1 MSTTTD
7 AREALFIG
15 KDNVVRS
22 IYERLLEALHTIGPF
37 QEEPKKT
44 SLHLVHRVGFAGVH
58 PRKSYLI
65 LNLRTDHPIESQRIF
80 KTEQVSKSRFH
91 NEVKLA
97 SPGDV
102 DEELRGWLKDAYML
116 G

>member
-15 KDNVVRS
+15 KDDIVRS
-22 IYERLLEALHTIGPF
+22 IYARLLEALHTIGPF
-37 QEEPKKT
+37 EEEPKKT
-44 SLHLVHRVGFAGVH
+44 SIHLVHSVGFAGIH

-65 LNLRTDHPIESQRIF
+65 LNLRTDHPIESQRIM

-91 NEVKLA
+91 NEVKLS
-97 SPGDV
+97 SPD
-102 DEELRGWLKDAYML
+102 DIDQELLAWLKDAYLL